1 MSRCGVAFTRR
12 YRAAQM
18 AEAATVPV
26 RIVNLN
32 DAEACKAQLVE
43 NLIRADVHLMEE
55 SPGSPSYYAQV
66 MFSTHLGDQVLGSKL
81 DTRNPRLFDS
91 RSGSA

>member
-1 MSRCGVAFTRR
+1 
-12 YRAAQM
+12 M